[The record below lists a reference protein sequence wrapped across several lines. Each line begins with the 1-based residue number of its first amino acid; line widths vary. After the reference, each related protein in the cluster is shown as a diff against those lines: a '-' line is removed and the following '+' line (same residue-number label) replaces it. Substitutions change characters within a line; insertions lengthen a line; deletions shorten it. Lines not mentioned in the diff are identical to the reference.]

1 MRSVMSH
8 FTLSIDVARCPHM
21 ALAQGSVLEVLATR
35 QDSAFL
41 LIVWKELSNNPRLLR
56 GRDLGGQV
64 DDKPTLVQMERSH
77 SKLTLVLGASVT
89 RSTSAHSRH
98 LLWSPIWACYA
109 RISGEG
115 PPLVR

>member
-1 MRSVMSH
+1 
-8 FTLSIDVARCPHM
+8 M

-77 SKLTLVLGASVT
+77 SNFGAWRFSHTVHK
-89 RSTSAHSRH
+89 RSFEH

-109 RISGEG
+109 RICSRISGEG
-115 PPLVR
+115 RLWCGEKAMVSVVPTPMS